1 MSVSIGKITKK
12 YVDKK
17 RDVKHGSTPRMSDGL
32 KIFYGSVSIYDAE
45 SGELLAIFLK
55 KILPKNITDIGRKL
69 IAFEGKSDV
78 RGSYAGKKIVRII
91 KSGKH
96 KGERDMKGR
105 TANSS
110 LVGYLMPYL
119 VKNPK
124 PQLSTTSKKDLT
136 LYEGDLK
143 KLFNYVDR
151 IIKAIDPVGY
161 KQNFEDIK
169 NVPDSI
175 RISKLTTNV
184 QINVNQV
191 AHYHIDSGNKNQ
203 YGTILTFYP
212 SGTAFK
218 GGEFILGD
226 YDIGFD
232 LKEGDL
238 LYVNQKSPHGTLPA
252 KGDRLSAVGFQSTKL
267 LNYYDR
273 QKGSGKVSD
282 IVYVIPSYKRK
293 DVLIKKS
300 LSVLYDYYIDKEDIY
315 IFVADEEQLEEY
327 GDVVAMGYNVIIAK
341 KGLTNAR
348 NFIIDYFKEG
358 QKIVALDDD
367 ISDIEKMI
375 SKTKLK
381 PIDNLKRFITNGFK
395 ELEKQGLQLGGV
407 YASRNP
413 YYMKNNISTD
423 LKYIVGAFYFF
434 INDKSQKINPIFD
447 LCEDYARTIKS
458 FIKYGG
464 VLRYNYITIKTS
476 YYTSEGGLAD
486 YRKGKIKG
494 KTPEEISKT
503 ALYNKYPNYIRPII
517 KKGQFDIAL
526 KKISSIE

>member
-1 MSVSIGKITKK
+1 MSITIPTVNK
-12 YVDKK
+12 YVKK
-17 RDVKHGSTPRMSDGL
+17 VREVKHGSTPRMSDGL
-32 KIFYGSVSIYDAE
+32 KIYYSNVSVYDKDTN
-45 SGELLAIFLK
+45 ELLAIFLK
-55 KILPKNITDIGRKL
+55 KVIPPDITAIGRKL
-69 IAFEGKSDV
+69 IAFEGVSDV
-78 RGSYAGKKIVRII
+78 RGAYAGKKIVKII

-96 KGERDMKGR
+96 KGGRDMKGR
-105 TANSS
+105 SARSS

-136 LYEGDLK
+136 LYEGELK
-143 KLFNYVDR
+143 KLYRYIDTL
-151 IIKAIDPVGY
+151 IKLIDPMGY
-161 KQNFEDIK
+161 KENLENMR
-169 NVPDSI
+169 NVPPEV
-175 RISKLTTNV
+175 RISKIITNV

-226 YDIGFD
+226 YNIGFD

-238 LYVNQKSPHGTLPA
+238 LYVNQHSPHGTLPA

-273 QKGSGKVSD
+273 QKGSGKFPD
-282 IVYVIPSYKRK
+282 IVYVIPSYQRK

-300 LSVLYDYYIDKEDIY
+300 LSVLYDYHIDKEDIY

-327 GDVVAMGYNVIIAK
+327 SDVVAMGYNVIVAK

-367 ISDIEKMI
+367 IIAIEKMI

-381 PIDNLKRFITNGFK
+381 PIDNLKQFINNGFK

-413 YYMKNNISTD
+413 YFMKNNISTD

-486 YRKGKIKG
+486 YRKGVIKG